1 VTGAVLL
8 IGLGGMLVL
17 FGVVAVISALLGV
30 GWGTNGGARR
40 GLGRGSL
47 RGAGGRQPV
56 WAFAVVVGLVT
67 LLLTGWFAAGIGA
80 AGAVVLVPSIWSS
93 PGAEEHIVRL
103 EAVGS
108 WTRRL
113 ADLLASGAA
122 SSLEA
127 ALVKSAAVAPHLMAA
142 QVRLLVSRIE
152 PQGARSALLA
162 FARDMADPISDEVV
176 MALILQLRHG
186 GRGLA
191 QVLTGVAGSVE
202 DQIRMRREVES
213 DRAKY
218 RSNARTIV
226 GLFATMSGGML
237 LFARAFLAPYG
248 TTVGQVALFGV
259 VGVFG
264 ASLLWMRAMIRQT
277 SGQRLLVTADLE
289 AGSGREAASAP
300 GWS

>member
-1 VTGAVLL
+1 MTGAVLL
-8 IGLGGMLVL
+8 IGLGVMLVL
-17 FGVVAVISALLGV
+17 VGVVSAVTAVLGV
-30 GWGTNGGARR
+30 RWGATRGPRR
-40 GLGRGSL
+40 GAVRRRIDVKPL
-47 RGAGGRQPV
+47 
-56 WAFAVVVGLVT
+56 WALAVVVGLVT
-67 LLLTGWFAAGIGA
+67 LLLTRWVAAGVGA
-80 AGAVVLVPSIWSS
+80 AGAVVLVPSIWAS

-127 ALVKSAAVAPHLMAA
+127 ALVKSAAVAPEAMAA
-142 QVRLLVSRIE
+142 QVSLLVSRIG
-152 PQGARSALLA
+152 PQGARPALLA
-162 FARDMADPISDEVV
+162 FARDMGDPVSDEVV
-176 MALILQLRHG
+176 MALVLQLRHG

-191 QVLTGVAGSVE
+191 QVLIGVATGVE
-202 DQIRMRREVES
+202 DQVRMRREVES

-226 GLFATMSGGML
+226 GLFVVMSAGML

-248 TTVGQVALFGV
+248 TPVGQVALFGV
-259 VGVFG
+259 VAVFG

-277 SGQRLLVTADLE
+277 PGQRLLVTADFD
-289 AGSGREAASAP
+289 ATSGRDSALLVGAP
-300 GWS
+300 